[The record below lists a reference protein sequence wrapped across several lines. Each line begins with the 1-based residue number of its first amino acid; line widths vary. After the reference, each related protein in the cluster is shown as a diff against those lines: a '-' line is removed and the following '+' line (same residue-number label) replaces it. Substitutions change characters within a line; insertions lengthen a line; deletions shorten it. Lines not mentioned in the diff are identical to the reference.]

1 MEQGTWKA
9 WRDQVSDWH
18 PLPDGFDCVAYLV
31 TEAAEALDA
40 ALRLRRP
47 DDDRSH
53 ARGRA
58 LAREL
63 AQVVDMAYAAALR
76 YDVDLDAACAEWRD
90 EVRLRRGWNAHA
102 DSSAQRDQ

>member
-1 MEQGTWKA
+1 MWEA
-9 WRDQVSDWH
+9 WRYQVRDWH

-47 DDDRSH
+47 NDDRSH
-53 ARGRA
+53 AREIA

-63 AQVVDMAYAAALR
+63 AQVVDMAYAAAQQ
-76 YDVDLDAACAEWRD
+76 YGVDLDAACAEWRN
-90 EVRLRRGWNAHA
+90 EVC
-102 DSSAQRDQ
+102 QRPAFAKPT